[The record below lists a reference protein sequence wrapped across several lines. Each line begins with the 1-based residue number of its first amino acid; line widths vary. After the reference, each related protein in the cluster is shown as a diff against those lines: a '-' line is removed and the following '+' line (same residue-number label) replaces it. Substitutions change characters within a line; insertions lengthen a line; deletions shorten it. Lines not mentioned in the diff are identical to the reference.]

1 MFLDLPSI
9 DNDTIRA
16 LSIKTVYADKIRDGT
31 KTFELRTY
39 WPGILP
45 GGWCLLY
52 ESRPAAHVQTVFKA
66 GRTFELLP
74 DDAWQLYEPHLGID
88 FESFFSY
95 FRKKKFAYGVE
106 IEEVRSF
113 EPMPL
118 HELREQHNF
127 VVPQGCHYLKGS
139 IHEQIKKVI
148 QPTTETHK
156 NRSFDF

>member
-1 MFLDLPSI
+1 MFLDLPPSK
-9 DNDTIRA
+9 DDTIRS
-16 LSIKTVYADKIRDGT
+16 LSIKTIYADKIRDGS

-39 WPGILP
+39 CPGILP
-45 GGWCLLY
+45 DGWCMLY
-52 ESRPAAHVQTVFKA
+52 ESRPSQHIQTVFRA
-66 GRTFELLP
+66 GRTFQLTP
-74 DDAWQLYEPHLGID
+74 NDAWQFFEPHLGID
-88 FESFFSY
+88 FDSFFTY

-113 EPMPL
+113 DPIPL
-118 HELREQHNF
+118 HQLREQHNF

-148 QPTTETHK
+148 LPTTDSHK